1 MYADGMILL
10 FLQLRQVFRLP
21 LRQTQGFL
29 LGLRDMMQLSG
40 WLIPSYSQV
49 CRRSKKLPVP
59 CNAKIKQGERV
70 HLVVDATGLKVYGDG
85 EWNASKHGS
94 KKRRVWKKL
103 HICMDDPSFQIVHSE
118 LTDLRGGDAQVAAAS
133 VKDLRKKYDIASN
146 ICDGAYDAH
155 NLYHVLEQSGV
166 EKILIPPKKK
176 ARTLGELYANAPPE
190 DRARDV
196 NIKNSRAQGL
206 QKWKEEVGYHRRS
219 RVETAM
225 YRYKQIIG
233 ERLRSRC
240 HANQITEHKIAC
252 QI

>member
-1 MYADGMILL
+1 
-10 FLQLRQVFRLP
+10 
-21 LRQTQGFL
+21 
-29 LGLRDMMQLSG
+29 MQLSEL
-40 WLIPSYSQV
+40 LIPSYSQV

-85 EWNASKHGS
+85 EWSASKYGS
-94 KKRRVWKKL
+94 KKRRVWEKL
-103 HICMDDPSFQIVHSE
+103 HICMDGPSFQIVHS
-118 LTDLRGGDAQVAAAS
+118 DLKGGDAQVAADS

-146 ICDGAYDAH
+146 ICDGAYDAY

-166 EKILIPPKKK
+166 GKILIPPKKK

-190 DRARDV
+190 DSARDV

-225 YRYKQIIG
+225 YRYKQMIE

-240 HANQITEHKIAC
+240 TEHKIAC
-252 QI
+252 QILNTMASLGMPERIAA

>member
-29 LGLRDMMQLSG
+29 LSLRDMMQLSEL
-40 WLIPSYSQV
+40 LIPSYSQV

-70 HLVVDATGLKVYGDG
+70 HLVMDATGLK
-85 EWNASKHGS
+85 
-94 KKRRVWKKL
+94 
-103 HICMDDPSFQIVHSE
+103 
-118 LTDLRGGDAQVAAAS
+118 GGDAQVAADS

-196 NIKNSRAQGL
+196 NIRNSRAQGL

-252 QI
+252 QILNTMASLGMPERIAA